1 MNTNS
6 LTKRESRTSSIV
18 QRFTLIP
25 MSESLSASSE
35 INPRPRA
42 RTRERGDRC
51 PTSKLWKCSQHLAP
65 AKSKI
70 GLLAVLSLS
79 YRRCRRARETAPQVR
94 WVTTRWHIVCVIA
107 VLCSCV
113 LAVPARAQQQ
123 ELPEDPEDEKQ
134 VGLWLDQGISTGLS
148 ANKSLDVEFHERL
161 DEGMSNLYEY
171 FVQGGV
177 AFRLRPW
184 FTLVPI
190 YRYQRYPGN
199 PAIAYENRLQLNL
212 TLSTLRGPW
221 RPILR
226 TLIEGRFVDNRP
238 ASARL
243 RFRPGVEYTLPVRM
257 SRPPVLVVSN
267 EFFIVPGNNPFA
279 NGGSSYTQN
288 RFQVGVRLPIAD
300 SFSVRPYYLLQ
311 SVNLPG
317 GWDTN
322 EILGISIAFRVP
334 RKAKMVRSRQPS
346 CALSCEVPSPE
357 GP

>member
-1 MNTNS
+1 M
-6 LTKRESRTSSIV
+6 
-18 QRFTLIP
+18 
-25 MSESLSASSE
+25 
-35 INPRPRA
+35 
-42 RTRERGDRC
+42 
-51 PTSKLWKCSQHLAP
+51 
-65 AKSKI
+65 
-70 GLLAVLSLS
+70 
-79 YRRCRRARETAPQVR
+79 
-94 WVTTRWHIVCVIA
+94 TTRRHIVWVIA
-107 VLCSCV
+107 VLCSCA

-134 VGLWLDQGISTGLS
+134 IGLWLDQGISTGLS
-148 ANKSLDVEFHERL
+148 ANKSLDVEFHERF
-161 DEGMSNLYEY
+161 DEGASNLFEY

-184 FTLVPI
+184 FTLIPI
-190 YRYQRYPGN
+190 YRYQRFPGN
-199 PAIAYENRLQLNL
+199 PTQAYENRLQLNL
-212 TLSTLRGPW
+212 TLSTSRGPW

-243 RFRPGVEYTLPVRM
+243 RFRPGVEYTLPLRM
-257 SRPPVLVVSN
+257 SRPPVLVVNN

-322 EILGISIAFRVP
+322 EIFGISLAFRVP
-334 RKAKMVRSRQPS
+334 RKIKIVRSRQPS
-346 CALSCEVPSPE
+346 CALSCEVPNPGE
-357 GP
+357 P